1 MEIRNKI
8 HLYFCRWTEA
18 TLTKAQEKTV
28 GRKADHAC

>member
-8 HLYFCRWTEA
+8 LYPLQMDRGNSYQGI
-18 TLTKAQEKTV
+18 KKTV